1 MRRILIMATAIS
13 LACAEPVPIP
23 REVAAHIEGMKQSCR
38 QLGGTPIAPKDTF
51 LISADLKGDGLTDW
65 AIDEGSFNCDGAWSI
80 FSGSGGAQVYV
91 FAGISRNKARQSF
104 MHGAD
109 GMRLERESM
118 RGRQILWL
126 TVGGKLC
133 GRSDP
138 PTSTE
143 AIRCERS
150 LVWNKTT
157 KQFEFAP
164 LSTIK
169 IYSKP

>member
-1 MRRILIMATAIS
+1 MQRILIIATAIS

-38 QLGGTPIAPKDTF
+38 QLGCTPIAPKDTF
-51 LISADLKGDGLTDW
+51 LIGADLKGDGLIDW
-65 AIDEGSFNCDGAWSI
+65 VIDEGGFNCDGAWSI

-91 FAGISRNKARQSF
+91 FAGMSRNNARQSF
-104 MHGAD
+104 VHGAY
-109 GMRLERESM
+109 GMRLERESV

-138 PTSTE
+138 PSNAE
-143 AIRCERS
+143 AIHCERS
-150 LVWNKTT
+150 LIWNKTT
-157 KQFEFAP
+157 KRFEFAP

-169 IYSKP
+169 IHSKP